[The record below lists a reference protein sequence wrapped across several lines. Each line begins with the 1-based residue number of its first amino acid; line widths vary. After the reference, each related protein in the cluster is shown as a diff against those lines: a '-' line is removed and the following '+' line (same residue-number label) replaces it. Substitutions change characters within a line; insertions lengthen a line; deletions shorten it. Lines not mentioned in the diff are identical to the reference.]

1 MQSAYLGLLTKF
13 LNYISRYF
21 LVNMTYKVKLSM
33 EKLAHRDRGGREI
46 SGILDECVGW
56 SAPGNF
62 ELLTDGNE
70 MDVW

>member
-33 EKLAHRDRGGREI
+33 EKLAHRDRGG
-46 SGILDECVGW
+46 
-56 SAPGNF
+56 PGN
-62 ELLTDGNE
+62 
-70 MDVW
+70 